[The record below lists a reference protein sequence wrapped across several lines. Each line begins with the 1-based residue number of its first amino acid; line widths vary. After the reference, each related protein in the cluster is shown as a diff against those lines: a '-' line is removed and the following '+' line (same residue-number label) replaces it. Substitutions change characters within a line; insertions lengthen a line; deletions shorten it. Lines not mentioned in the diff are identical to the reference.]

1 MTSLFLASAALIRP
15 AHRGAQPTLPDD
27 RKSGAPSDI
36 ASLGT
41 AMIVKDWAG
50 QRRDRRVV
58 IIALML
64 LALALLAGALM
75 TWGLRRYSRLR
86 LA

>member
-1 MTSLFLASAALIRP
+1 
-15 AHRGAQPTLPDD
+15 
-27 RKSGAPSDI
+27 
-36 ASLGT
+36 
-41 AMIVKDWAG
+41 MIVKDWAG